1 MEFLT
6 KCYQNILLLVS
17 NVNKK
22 KEYEIIENEDSIQDK
37 NYWICIIGNK
47 HPQSQK
53 ICKCYWES
61 IKNEK
66 NNLYSY

>member
-47 HPQSQK
+47 HPQ
-53 ICKCYWES
+53 IA
-61 IKNEK
+61 KN
-66 NNLYSY
+66 L